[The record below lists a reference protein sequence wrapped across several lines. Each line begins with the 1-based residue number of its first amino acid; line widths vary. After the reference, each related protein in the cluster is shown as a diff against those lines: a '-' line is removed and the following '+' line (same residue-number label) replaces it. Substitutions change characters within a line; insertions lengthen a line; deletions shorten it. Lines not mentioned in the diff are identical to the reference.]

1 MTDRS
6 GVGRK
11 QSLITTSNTQKAFWR
26 GVRTWVCH
34 NHKLYYSWVIFC
46 GFSVYNFWAYVLINY
61 YQNRNYHRSLRVA
74 ELLEREY
81 QAKKA
86 AEEAAEEDADE
97 E

>member
-1 MTDRS
+1 M
-6 GVGRK
+6 
-11 QSLITTSNTQKAFWR
+11 
-26 GVRTWVCH
+26 
-34 NHKLYYSWVIFC
+34 IFC
-46 GFSVYNFWAYVLINY
+46 GFTVYNFWAYVLINY